1 MSLHTDT
8 FDGEHETSEKPLDLK
23 ALAFAKDR
31 LWPYV
36 RCHRGLFFVSLG
48 FVLLSTFCALLTPW
62 LLGVLVDQVLVPRE
76 AALVAPFAVFL
87 LTVAFL
93 QAFASYQQS
102 VLLMSLGQKILHAL
116 RQDLLKQYELY
127 PAAEFNRVPAGRMV
141 TRLVNDTS
149 ALQDLFTGGI
159 AVALADAMIILGIII
174 GMVAMHPTLGL
185 VCVSVFPLMVVSSNY
200 FGKRIHE
207 NFRRSR
213 AALSRL
219 NAFLAENIYGMWLI
233 QLFNRERDF
242 KTKFDAVSRRYTGR
256 QLETVRQF
264 AFFQP
269 TITILSSFSMSL
281 LIWYGGYRVIDGTV
295 TLGLLVAFMAYVQ
308 ALYTPIRDITEKY
321 NLFVAALASC
331 EKIFEFM
338 DRPIESGLDPTA
350 RIPRLGAW
358 RGEIDFRGAWF
369 RYADDEPWV
378 LKNLNFKIEAG
389 ERVGVVGHTGAGK
402 TTLTQLL
409 LRFHDLTQGDLRID
423 GRNIGALDK
432 RAVRCAIGYIQQVP
446 FLFSG
451 TVEDN
456 IFLWEPSRREA
467 YERLP
472 AFAREPFEKGR
483 LRLDHEIFE
492 RGANLSAGERQIIA
506 FLRALVHDPR
516 ILILDEATAH
526 VDVLTEKWIAK
537 VSTGIFANRTV
548 LVIAHRLATLR
559 SVDRIVVLHHG
570 ELVESGTH
578 RALLE
583 RRGLYHKLYEI
594 QARREE
600 LLSDRRITASEA
612 DPSFPPR

>member
-1 MSLHTDT
+1 MSLRAEP
-8 FDGEHETSEKPLDLK
+8 FDDEHETSEKPLDLK
-23 ALAFAKDR
+23 TLALAKDR
-31 LWPYV
+31 LWPYA
-36 RCHRGLFFVSLG
+36 RRHRGLFAASLG
-48 FVLLSTFCALLTPW
+48 FVLLSTCCALLTPW
-62 LLGVLVDQVLVPRE
+62 LLGVLVDRVLVPRE
-76 AALVAPFAVFL
+76 AALVVTFAVFL
-87 LTVAFL
+87 LTVSVL

-116 RQDLLKQYELY
+116 RQDLLKQYGLY
-127 PAAEFNRVPAGRMV
+127 PVAEFNRVPAGRMV

-174 GMVAMHPTLGL
+174 GMIVMHPALGL
-185 VCVSVFPLMVVSSNY
+185 VCVSVFPLMMASSNY
-200 FGKRIHE
+200 FGKRIHG

-242 KTKFDAVSRRYTGR
+242 KAKFDAVSRRYTAR
-256 QLETVRQF
+256 QLETVQQF

-269 TITILSSFSMSL
+269 TITILSSLSMSL
-281 LIWYGGYRVIDGTV
+281 LVWYGGFRVIDGTV

-338 DRPIESGLDPTA
+338 DRPIESDLDPA
-350 RIPRLGAW
+350 VRVPGLAAE

-369 RYADDEPWV
+369 RYSESEPWV
-378 LKNLNFKIEAG
+378 LKNLNLKIEAG

-409 LRFHDLTQGDLRID
+409 LRFHDVTQGELRID
-423 GRNIGALDK
+423 GRNISAIDR
-432 RAVRCAIGYIQQVP
+432 RAVRNAIGYIQQVP

-456 IFLWEPSRREA
+456 IFLWEPSRRLA

-472 AFAREPFEKGR
+472 SFAREPFEKGR
-483 LRLDHEIFE
+483 LRLDQEVFE
-492 RGANLSAGERQIIA
+492 RGANLSAGERQIVA
-506 FLRALVHDPR
+506 FLRALVQDPR

-526 VDVLTEKWIAK
+526 VDMLTEKWIAK
-537 VSTGIFANRTV
+537 VSTGIFADRTV

-570 ELVESGTH
+570 ELVESGPH

-583 RRGLYHKLYEI
+583 RRGFYHKLYEI

-600 LLSDRRITASEA
+600 LLSDSGAETNS
-612 DPSFPPR
+612 